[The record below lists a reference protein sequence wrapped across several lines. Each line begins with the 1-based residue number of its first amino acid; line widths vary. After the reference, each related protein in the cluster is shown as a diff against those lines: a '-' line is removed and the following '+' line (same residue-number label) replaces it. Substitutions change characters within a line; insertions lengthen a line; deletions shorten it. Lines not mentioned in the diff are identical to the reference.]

1 MSTMQPILRSLPRL
15 PAPNLWQSKF
25 KGSRARGHLR
35 VSVMT
40 EDAADAAVKDMQ
52 ISDHPQ
58 RSIIEIFP
66 GPGQLTRSMVMAG
79 AKKVITVE
87 SGETFQESLKAL
99 EQNSEGRIQHFAMN
113 PLSDPFD
120 EILLPEHTAI
130 PGLKPQSWDKV
141 HEDVMIVG
149 SIPNSATG
157 ERVLHELLTAS
168 IQRMG
173 VFRMGR
179 VEMYMFCY
187 KDAVQRLIAAP
198 GMPPRNRVTLLAEAA
213 AEITPLVR
221 PGAAHF
227 HLPYDYQLLRLVPH
241 EKPKIETSVDV
252 MDFCLRSL
260 FTNKSHA
267 LNKVI
272 KYERA
277 HAIGS
282 EFLGHPLLGPGAE
295 ILLGRL
301 SFDHNIKVKHMTL
314 DQLNEVALKFE
325 QWPLRPTVLYDDMIM
340 YESRRKR

>member
-1 MSTMQPILRSLPRL
+1 MASTQPILRSLPKL
-15 PAPNLWQSKF
+15 PAPNLWRTMF
-25 KGSRARGHLR
+25 KGSRARGQFR

-40 EDAADAAVKDMQ
+40 EEAADAAVKDMQ
-52 ISDHPQ
+52 IHDHPQ

-66 GPGQLTRSMVMAG
+66 GPGQLTRSMALAG
-79 AKKVITVE
+79 AKKVITVD
-87 SGETFQESLKAL
+87 SGENFQDSLKAL
-99 EQNSEGRIQHFAMN
+99 EQSSEGRIQHFALN

-120 EILLPEHTAI
+120 EILLPENGVI
-130 PGLKPQSWDKV
+130 PDLKPQPWNKV
-141 HEDVMIVG
+141 HEDVMLVG
-149 SIPNSATG
+149 SIPNTTLG
-157 ERVLHELLTAS
+157 ERVLHDLLTAS
-168 IQRMG
+168 IERMG
-173 VFRMGR
+173 IFRMGR

-187 KDAVQRLIAAP
+187 KDAIKRLVAAP
-198 GMPPRNRVTLLAEAA
+198 GMPSRNRVTLLAEAA

-241 EKPKIETSVDV
+241 EKPKMDSSMEV

-260 FTNKSHA
+260 FTNKSHP

-272 KYERA
+272 K
-277 HAIGS
+277 
-282 EFLGHPLLGPGAE
+282 LLGPGAE

-301 SFDHNIKVKHMTL
+301 SFDHNIKIKYMTL

-340 YESRRKR
+340 QEHKRKR